1 MKHDT
6 ILVLDFGSQ
15 YTQLIARRVRE
26 LDIYSEIVPFNTS
39 LEKIKEIG
47 PKGIILSGSP
57 ASIYDKKPP
66 LPDMRIFDLGLPILG
81 ICYGM
86 QVIAKKFGGKV
97 EKSDHR
103 EYGFTELKIQSKE
116 MLLDRLF
123 KEEIVWM
130 SHGDKLVKKPEG
142 FKTIAVTDSSDY
154 AVIANPEKR
163 VWAIQFH
170 PEVVHTKNGKMIL
183 ENFSVDICKAKQ
195 NWTPESYIKTT
206 VEDIKN
212 RVGSERVLCG
222 VSGGVDST
230 VAAVLISKAVG
241 DRLTC
246 VFVDNGLLRMD
257 EDRKVMEMFKK
268 MGIKVTLI
276 RAAEEFLRRL
286 KKVTDPEKK
295 RKIIG
300 NYFIEVF
307 EKHTKKLKKKLGRFE
322 FLAQG
327 TLYPDLIESVSVKGP
342 SAMIKSHHNV
352 GGLPEK
358 MEMKLIE
365 PLRLLFKDE
374 VREIGK
380 KLGIAQDILWRQ
392 PFPGPGL
399 AVRILGDITKERTT
413 ILKKADSIIVEEI
426 KKAGLYYKIW
436 QSFGVLLPVKTVGV
450 MGDLRTYEN
459 VVALRAVD
467 SKDGM
472 TAEWVKLPYEV
483 LNVISSRV
491 INEVKGVNR
500 VVYDISNKPPA
511 TIEWE

>member
-26 LDIYSEIVPFNTS
+26 MDVYSEIMPFNHS
-39 LEKIKEIG
+39 FEKIKEMA

-57 ASIYDKKPP
+57 ASIYDKKAP
-66 LPDMRIFDLGLPILG
+66 LPDMRIFDLGVPILG

-86 QVIAKKFGGKV
+86 QVVAKKFGGRV
-97 EKSDHR
+97 EKGEHR
-103 EYGFTELKIQSKE
+103 EYGFTELRLTEKDP
-116 MLLDRLF
+116 LLKDLF
-123 KEEIVWM
+123 KQEIVWM
-130 SHGDKLVKKPEG
+130 SHGDKLVKKPTG
-142 FKTIAVTDSSDY
+142 FKTLAVTDTSDF
-154 AVIANPEKR
+154 AVISNAEKK

-170 PEVVHTKNGKMIL
+170 PEVVHTKNGKLIL
-183 ENFSVDICKAKQ
+183 YNFVTDICRAKQ
-195 NWTPESYIKTT
+195 NWTPESYIKAT
-206 VEDIKN
+206 VEEIKN
-212 RVGSERVLCG
+212 RVGNERVLCA

-230 VAAVLISKAVG
+230 VASVLISKAIG
-241 DRLTC
+241 DKLTC
-246 VFVDNGLLRMD
+246 VFVDNGLLRLD

-268 MGIKVTLI
+268 LGIKVTLI
-276 RAAEEFLRRL
+276 KAAEAFLTRL
-286 KKVTDPEKK
+286 KGVSDPEKK

-300 NYFIEVF
+300 NYFIDVF
-307 EKHTKKLKKKLGRFE
+307 EKHTKKLKAKLGRFE

-358 MEMKLIE
+358 MEMKLVE
-365 PLRLLFKDE
+365 PLRYLFKDE

-399 AVRILGDITKERTT
+399 AVRILGDVTKERTT
-413 ILKKADSIIVEEI
+413 ILKKADNIIVEEI
-426 KKAGLYYKIW
+426 KKAGLYFKIW

-459 VVALRAVD
+459 VIALRAVD

-472 TAEWVKLPYEV
+472 TAEWVKLPYDV
-483 LNVISSRV
+483 LNNISSRV

>member
-1 MKHDT
+1 MKHDS

-15 YTQLIARRVRE
+15 YTQLIARRIRE
-26 LDIYSEIVPFNTS
+26 MDIYSEIHPFNYP
-39 LEKIKEIG
+39 LEKIKEMD

-66 LPDMRIFDLGLPILG
+66 LPDMKIFDLGIPVLG

-86 QVIAKKFGGKV
+86 QVIAKRFSGRV
-97 EKSDHR
+97 EKSSGR
-103 EYGFTELKIQSKE
+103 EYGFTEMCLKEKDPLLKDLFEKE
-116 MLLDRLF
+116 
-123 KEEIVWM
+123 IAWM
-130 SHGDKLVKKPEG
+130 SHGDKLVKKPQG
-142 FKTIAVTDSSDY
+142 FKTLACTAGSDF
-154 AVIANPEKR
+154 AVITNPQAR

-170 PEVVHTKNGKMIL
+170 PEVVHTKNGRIIL
-183 ENFSVDICKAKQ
+183 ENFATDICRAKQ
-195 NWTPESYIKTT
+195 NWTPESYIKST

-212 RVGSERVLCG
+212 RVGDGRVLCG

-230 VAAVLISKAVG
+230 VASVLISRAIG
-241 DRLTC
+241 NNLHC
-246 VFVDNGLLRMD
+246 VFVDNGLLRLN
-257 EDRKVMEMFKK
+257 EARKVMAMFKK
-268 MGIKVTLI
+268 LGIKVTMVD
-276 RAAEEFLRRL
+276 ASEGFL
-286 KKVTDPEKK
+286 KKLKGVSDPEKK

-307 EKHTKKLKKKLGRFE
+307 EKHAKKIGKFE
-322 FLAQG
+322 FLGQG

-374 VREIGK
+374 VREIGL
-380 KLGIAQDILWRQ
+380 KLGIPRDILWRQ

-399 AVRILGDITKERTT
+399 AVRILGDITVERTG
-413 ILKKADSIIVEEI
+413 ILQKADDIIVDEI
-426 KKAGLYYKIW
+426 KKAGLYFKIW

-459 VVALRAVD
+459 VIALRAVD

-472 TAEWVKLPYEV
+472 TAEWVKLPYDV
-483 LNVISSRV
+483 LNSISSRI

>member
-26 LDIYSEIVPFNTS
+26 MDIYSEIIPFNTT
-39 LEKIKEIG
+39 LEKIKAIA

-66 LPDMRIFDLGLPILG
+66 IPDMGIFDLGLPILG

-97 EKSDHR
+97 EKADHR
-103 EYGFTELKIQSKE
+103 EYGFTELKIREKE
-116 MLLDRLF
+116 TLLNQLF

-130 SHGDKLVKKPEG
+130 SHGDKLVKSPVG

-154 AVIANPEKR
+154 AVIANPGKK
-163 VWAIQFH
+163 VWGIQFH
-170 PEVVHTKNGKMIL
+170 PEVAHTKNGKIIL

-195 NWTPESYIKTT
+195 NWTPESYIKTA
-206 VEDIKN
+206 VEEIKN
-212 RVGSERVLCG
+212 RVGNERVLCG

-230 VAAVLISKAVG
+230 VASVLISKAVG

-257 EDRKVMEMFKK
+257 EGTKVMEMFKK

-307 EKHTKKLKKKLGRFE
+307 EKHTRKLRKKMGRFE

-352 GGLPEK
+352 GGLPAK

-365 PLRLLFKDE
+365 PLKFLFKDE

-380 KLGIAQDILWRQ
+380 KLGIAQDVLWRQ

-399 AVRILGDITKERTT
+399 AVRILGDITKERTA
-413 ILKKADSIIVEEI
+413 ILRKADNIIVEEI
-426 KKAGLYYKIW
+426 KKAGLYFKIW

-459 VVALRAVD
+459 VIALRAVD

-472 TAEWVKLPYEV
+472 TADWVKLPYEV
-483 LNVISSRV
+483 LNR
-491 INEVKGVNR
+491 
-500 VVYDISNKPPA
+500 
-511 TIEWE
+511 

>member
-26 LDIYSEIVPFNTS
+26 MDIYSEIVPFNTS
-39 LEKIKEIG
+39 LDKIKEIA

-66 LPDMRIFDLGLPILG
+66 IPDMGIFDLGIPILG

-97 EKSDHR
+97 EKSDRR
-103 EYGFTELKIQSKE
+103 EYGFTELKIQKKE
-116 MLLDRLF
+116 QLLNQLF
-123 KEEIVWM
+123 KQEIVWM
-130 SHGDKLVKKPEG
+130 SHGDKLVKIPEG
-142 FKTIAVTDSSDY
+142 FETIAVTESSDY
-154 AVIANPEKR
+154 AVIANTSKKI
-163 VWAIQFH
+163 WGIQFH
-170 PEVVHTKNGKMIL
+170 PEVVHTKNGKIIL
-183 ENFSVDICKAKQ
+183 ENFCTDICKAKQ

-206 VEDIKN
+206 VEEIKN
-212 RVGSERVLCG
+212 RVGNERVLCG

-230 VAAVLISKAVG
+230 VASVLISKAVG

-257 EDRKVMEMFKK
+257 EDKKVMEMFKK
-268 MGIKVTLI
+268 LGIKVTLI
-276 RAAEEFLRRL
+276 KAADAFLKRL
-286 KKVTDPEKK
+286 KKVSDPEKK

-307 EKHTKKLKKKLGRFE
+307 EKHTKKLKKKMGRFE

-327 TLYPDLIESVSVKGP
+327 TLYPDIIESVSVKGP

-365 PLRLLFKDE
+365 PLKFLFKDE

-380 KLGIAQDILWRQ
+380 KLGIAQDVLWRQ

-413 ILKKADSIIVEEI
+413 ILKKADNIILEEI
-426 KKAGLYYKIW
+426 KKAGLYFKIW

-459 VVALRAVD
+459 VIALRAVD

-472 TAEWVKLPYEV
+472 TAEWVKLPYDV
-483 LNVISSRV
+483 LNAISSRV

>member
-1 MKHDT
+1 MKQDT

-26 LDIYSEIVPFNTS
+26 LDVYSEIYPYNIA
-39 LEKIKEIG
+39 LEKIKAIQ

-57 ASIYDKKPP
+57 ASIYDKKAP
-66 LPDMRIFDLGLPILG
+66 LPDMGIFDLGLPILG

-86 QVIAKKFGGKV
+86 QIVAEKFGGRV
-97 EKSDHR
+97 EKGDHR
-103 EYGFTELKIQSKE
+103 EYGFTELNIIE
-116 MLLDRLF
+116 NDPLLKDLF
-123 KEEIVWM
+123 KQEIVWM
-130 SHGDKLVKKPEG
+130 SHGDKLVKKPAG
-142 FKTIAVTDSSDY
+142 FKTVASTANSDF
-154 AVIANPEKR
+154 AVISNLEKK

-170 PEVVHTKNGKMIL
+170 PEVAHTKNGKVLID
-183 ENFSVDICKAKQ
+183 NFVTDICGARQ

-206 VEDIKN
+206 IEDIKN
-212 RVGSERVLCG
+212 RVGNERVLCG

-246 VFVDNGLLRMD
+246 VFVDNGLLRLN
-257 EDRKVMEMFKK
+257 EEKQVMEMFKK
-268 MGIKVTLI
+268 LGVKVTMI
-276 RAAEEFLRRL
+276 SAAEEFLLRL
-286 KKVTDPEKK
+286 KGVSDPEKK

-307 EKHTKKLKKKLGRFE
+307 EKHTKTLKKKLGHFE

-358 MEMKLIE
+358 MEMKLLE
-365 PLRLLFKDE
+365 PLKYLFKDE

-380 KLGIAQDILWRQ
+380 KLGIQQDILWRQ

-399 AVRILGDITKERTT
+399 AVRILGDITKERTM
-413 ILKKADSIIVEEI
+413 ILKKADNIILEEI

-459 VVALRAVD
+459 VLALRAVD

-483 LNVISSRV
+483 LGSISSRV